1 MKISSPLAV
10 KTRPLLGLLAAL
22 LLAWSLWWG
31 FLAYELRHSLDA
43 WLAERR
49 AAGWVVTT
57 GSRTLS
63 GFPWVVRITLPA
75 PSLLAEEGSG
85 WRGPEVVLSLSP
97 LAPQRLTLVAH
108 GKHVLIPPGQPPHE
122 CFAGEVLALLEG
134 DRAEVSMRGVEAL
147 GLRLINGRM
156 VLNGQRLEADLSGLT
171 LPEDPR
177 LALGRKIEH
186 LSFTALTKGSLAPTL
201 AAWRDG
207 SGVMELSN
215 VSLDWQALRLRG
227 EGTLA
232 VDKRLQPLFAGTA
245 TIGGLFEAVQ
255 TLEQAGMVKA
265 KDAANTRIALQ
276 LLAKPGADGKAEIHL
291 PLAVQ
296 EGQIYLGPVALMT
309 LPDILWPDLIY
320 FRNE

>member
-22 LLAWSLWWG
+22 MLAWGLWWG
-31 FLAYELRHSLDA
+31 FLAHELRHSLAD

-57 GSRTLS
+57 GSPALS
-63 GFPWVVRITLPA
+63 GFPWAVRITLPA
-75 PSLLAEEGSG
+75 PSLLAADGSG

-97 LAPQRLTLVAH
+97 LSPQRLTIVTR
-108 GKHVLIPPGQPPHE
+108 GKHVLIPPGQPPQE
-122 CFAGEVLALLEG
+122 SFAGEVLAQIEA
-134 DRAEVSMRGVEAL
+134 DHAEVSLRGVEAL
-147 GLRLINGRM
+147 GFRLISGRL
-156 VLNGQRLEADLSGLT
+156 VLQGQRLEADLSGLT
-171 LPEDPR
+171 LPEDSR
-177 LALGRKIEH
+177 LVLGPKIDR
-186 LSFTALTKGSLAPTL
+186 LRFTVLTQGSLAPTL

-207 SGVMELSN
+207 SGVMQLSD
-215 VSLDWQALRLRG
+215 VSLDWQPLRLSG

-255 TLEQAGMVKA
+255 KLEQAGAVKA
-265 KDAANTRIALQ
+265 KDAANARIALQ
-276 LLAKPGADGKAEIHL
+276 LLAKPGADGKAEVHL
-291 PLAVQ
+291 PLSVQ
-296 EGQIYLGPVALMT
+296 DSRLYLGPAALMV
-309 LPDILWPDLIY
+309 LPDIVWPNLVY

>member
-1 MKISSPLAV
+1 MKISSPLVV

-31 FLAYELRHSLDA
+31 FLAYELRHSLDG

-63 GFPWVVRITLPA
+63 GFPWTVRITLPA
-75 PSLLAEEGSG
+75 PSLLAMDGSG

-97 LAPQRLTLVAH
+97 LAPQRLNLVAH
-108 GKHVLIPPGQPPHE
+108 GKHVLIPPGQPPQE
-122 CFAGEVLALLEG
+122 SFAGEVLAQLEG
-134 DRAEVSMRGVEAL
+134 DRAQVSLRGVEAL
-147 GLRLINGRM
+147 GLRLITGRL
-156 VLNGQRLEADLSGLT
+156 VLQGQRLEADLQGLT
-171 LPEDPR
+171 LPEDSR
-177 LALGRKIEH
+177 LVLGRKIEH
-186 LSFTALTKGSLAPTL
+186 LGFTALTKGSLAPTL

-207 SGVMELSN
+207 SGVAELSD
-215 VSLDWQALRLRG
+215 VSLEWQALRLSG
-227 EGTLA
+227 EGTLT

-255 TLEQAGMVKA
+255 MLEQAGVVKA
-265 KDAANTRIALQ
+265 KEAANARIALQ

-291 PLAVQ
+291 PLTVQ
-296 EGQIYLGPVALMT
+296 DGRLYLGPVALMV
-309 LPDILWPDLIY
+309 LPDIIWPNLIY